1 METCEKFEQNVA
13 EILFRSCR
21 MKMIWIPMTFV
32 SVLNSGCLDQ
42 FSVWFDNRGFKY
54 VFVKH

>member
-32 SVLNSGCLDQ
+32 SVLNSSCLDQ
-42 FSVWFDNRGFKY
+42 FSFWFDNRGFKY
-54 VFVKH
+54 VFV